1 MMSNLTGEMQAALAD
16 RYHIERELGA
26 GGMAT
31 VFLARDLKHDRDVA
45 IKVMHPEIAQ
55 SLGTERFLREIA
67 MTANLRHPH
76 ILPLYDSGATDG
88 VVYYVM
94 PFVSGGSL
102 RDRLDR
108 DKQLPIDEALAI
120 AREVADALGY
130 AHASGVVHRDIKPE
144 NILLEGGHAVVS
156 DFGIARA
163 VSTLGSERITETGMS
178 VGTPTYMSPEQ
189 AAAERDVDGRSDLYS
204 LGCVLYEML
213 GGRPPFTGPTAE
225 SVTRQHLIT
234 EAAPIT
240 NLRPTVPPEV
250 AGALA
255 RTLAKN
261 PADRFNPAAQ
271 FVQALT
277 TGAAIA
283 PVRKVTPA
291 GRRSSARLA
300 LIGAAGISLVALG
313 WLGVR
318 SLPLRATPR
327 IQRIAVLPM
336 DNQTGDASQLFFADG
351 MTRELIGV
359 LTDAGVWTLGHRAVA
374 AYRNSS
380 KPAAE
385 IARELGVDAL
395 VTGSVLKAGDVVQ
408 IAAELTDPKS
418 GKSLWARTFS
428 RPAPDVVT
436 LEHEVALEIARG
448 IRARLTP
455 DQEKSLGS
463 ARPVNPRAY
472 AQYLL
477 GQEQINL
484 RTPESIQRAVT
495 YLGRS
500 IALDSTFASA
510 WATYALA
517 HAYGVFYNAVPSDSA
532 RAAIERASARAL
544 ELDDQLGDALIAH
557 GMMRFLLDWDFAK
570 ADEELRR
577 GMDRNPTTLA
587 QAFYVYFPWETGR
600 FEEASVIGK
609 HIIELEPT
617 TAQWHSDMAWN
628 RWSAADSVAGRAYAQ
643 EAIRL
648 DSTFGEP
655 YFILA
660 LMDADGGNA
669 PAARQEAARMIAL
682 SGPDYPFSLL
692 IDGYVKAKTGDT
704 AGARRVLHAM
714 DNGRL
719 AQRALLLGALGE
731 RDSMYV
737 MFGHA
742 IDAKDPDAIWFLNAI
757 PSLRPM
763 RHEPRYQRL
772 LERMG
777 LPKEWRR
784 GISSAT
790 RGMPPSRSNT
800 GANAS
805 PTTPT
810 SRGSPGDIAR

>member
-1 MMSNLTGEMQAALAD
+1 MTLNLAVEIRSALAD
-16 RYHIERELGA
+16 RYRIERELGA

-31 VFLARDLKHDRDVA
+31 VFLAHDLKHDRDVA

-76 ILPLYDSGATDG
+76 ILPLYDSGAAAG

-94 PFVSGGSL
+94 PFIDGGSL

-108 DKQLPIDEALAI
+108 DKQLPIDEALTI

-144 NILLEGGHAVVS
+144 NIMLERGHAIVS

-163 VSTLGSERITETGMS
+163 ASTLGSERITETGMS

-189 AAAERDVDGRSDLYS
+189 AACEPDIDGRSDLYS

-213 GGRPPFTGPTAE
+213 GGQPPFTGPTVE
-225 SVTRQHLIT
+225 SVVRQHLIT

-240 NLRPTVPPEV
+240 NLRPTVPAEV

-271 FVQALT
+271 FVQAL
-277 TGAAIA
+277 A
-283 PVRKVTPA
+283 PAVSTQPIQKVTSREPRSPA
-291 GRRSSARLA
+291 TIT
-300 LIGAAGISLVALG
+300 LIAAAGVVAVVALG
-313 WLGVR
+313 WIGVR
-318 SLPLRATPR
+318 SLPLGATPK
-327 IQRIAVLPM
+327 IERIAVLPM
-336 DNQTGDASQLFFADG
+336 ENQTGDTSQMFFADG

-374 AYRNSS
+374 AYRNTA

-463 ARPVNPRAY
+463 ARPVNPQAY

-477 GQEQINL
+477 GQEEINQ
-484 RTPESIQRAVT
+484 RTPESIQRAIA

-510 WATYALA
+510 WATYAMA
-517 HAYGVFYNAVPSDSA
+517 HAYGIFYNAVPPDSA

-557 GMMRFLLDWDFAK
+557 GMMRFLLDWDFTK
-570 ADEELRR
+570 ADEEINR
-577 GMDRNPTTLA
+577 GMDRNPTTIA
-587 QAFYVYFPWETGR
+587 QAFAVYFPWETGQ
-600 FEEASVIGK
+600 FEKASTIGK

-628 RWSAADSVAGRAYAQ
+628 RWSAGDSVAARAYAQ
-643 EAIRL
+643 QAIRL
-648 DSTFGEP
+648 DSTFNEP

-660 LMDADGGNA
+660 MINADGGNA
-669 PAARQEAARMIAL
+669 PAARREAAQTIAL
-682 SGPDYPFSLL
+682 GKGAFAQV

-704 AGARRVLHAM
+704 AGARRVLQAM
-714 DNGRL
+714 DGRRP
-719 AQRALLLGALGE
+719 AQRAVVFAALGSS
-731 RDSMYV
+731 DSMYV
-737 MFGHA
+737 MFERA

-763 RHEPRYQRL
+763 RQEPRYQRL

-784 GISSAT
+784 
-790 RGMPPSRSNT
+790 
-800 GANAS
+800 
-805 PTTPT
+805 
-810 SRGSPGDIAR
+810 

>member
-1 MMSNLTGEMQAALAD
+1 
-16 RYHIERELGA
+16 
-26 GGMAT
+26 
-31 VFLARDLKHDRDVA
+31 
-45 IKVMHPEIAQ
+45 
-55 SLGTERFLREIA
+55 

-76 ILPLYDSGATDG
+76 ILPLYDSGATG
-88 VVYYVM
+88 GGVYYVM

-108 DKQLPIDEALAI
+108 DKQLPIDEALTI

-163 VSTLGSERITETGMS
+163 VSTLGSKRITETGMS
-178 VGTPTYMSPEQ
+178 IGTPTYMSPEQ

-213 GGRPPFTGPTAE
+213 GGKPPFTGPTAE

-240 NLRPTVPPEV
+240 NLRPTVSPEV

-277 TGAAIA
+277 TGVAMPPVPKVA
-283 PVRKVTPA
+283 PG
-291 GRRSSARLA
+291 GRRSPARLA
-300 LIGAAGISLVALG
+300 LAGVAGLAVVALG

-318 SLPLRATPR
+318 SLRPGGAAAR
-327 IQRIAVLPM
+327 IERIAVLPM
-336 DNQTGDASQLFFADG
+336 ENQTGDASQLFFADG

-359 LTDAGVWTLGHRAVA
+359 LTDAGVWTLGHRAVSV
-374 AYRNSS
+374 YRNTA

-385 IARELGVDAL
+385 IARELGVEAL

-477 GQEQINL
+477 GQEQISL
-484 RTPESIQRAVT
+484 RTPESIQRAVG

-500 IALDSTFASA
+500 IALDSTFAPA
-510 WATYALA
+510 WGTYALA
-517 HAYGVFYNAVPSDSA
+517 HGYGIFYNAVPPDSA

-544 ELDDQLGDALIAH
+544 AIDDQLGDALIAH
-557 GMMRFLLDWDFAK
+557 GMMRFLLEWDFTK

-577 GMDRNPTTLA
+577 GMERNPTTLA

-628 RWSAADSVAGRAYAQ
+628 RWSAVDSVAGRAYAQ
-643 EAIRL
+643 QAIRL

-660 LMDADGGNA
+660 MMDADGGNV
-669 PAARQEAARMIAL
+669 PAARSEAARMIAL
-682 SGPDYPFSLL
+682 LGSEYPFSHL
-692 IDGYVKAKTGDT
+692 IDGYVKAKTGDA
-704 AGARRVLHAM
+704 AGARRVLGAM
-714 DNGRL
+714 GNGRL
-719 AQRALLLGALGE
+719 AQRALILGALG
-731 RDSMYV
+731 RSDSMYV
-737 MFGHA
+737 MFERA

-763 RHEPRYQRL
+763 RQEPRYQRL

-777 LPKEWRR
+777 LPKEWR
-784 GISSAT
+784 
-790 RGMPPSRSNT
+790 
-800 GANAS
+800 
-805 PTTPT
+805 
-810 SRGSPGDIAR
+810 

>member
-1 MMSNLTGEMQAALAD
+1 MMLNLTSEMRAAFAD
-16 RYHIERELGA
+16 RYRIERELGA

-31 VFLARDLKHDRDVA
+31 VFLAHDLKHDRDVA

-76 ILPLYDSGATDG
+76 ILPLYDSGAAAG

-94 PFVSGGSL
+94 PFIDGGSL

-108 DKQLPIDEALAI
+108 DKQLPIDEALTI

-144 NILLEGGHAVVS
+144 NIMLERGHAVVS

-163 VSTLGSERITETGMS
+163 ASTLGSERITETGMS

-189 AAAERDVDGRSDLYS
+189 AACERDIDGRSDLYS

-213 GGRPPFTGPTAE
+213 GGQPPFTGPTVE
-225 SVTRQHLIT
+225 SVVRQHLIT

-240 NLRPTVPPEV
+240 NLRPTVPAEV

-277 TGAAIA
+277 PAVSTQPIQ
-283 PVRKVTPA
+283 KVTSREPRSPA
-291 GRRSSARLA
+291 TIT
-300 LIGAAGISLVALG
+300 LIAAAGVAVVALG
-313 WLGVR
+313 WIGVR
-318 SLPLRATPR
+318 LLPLGATPK
-327 IQRIAVLPM
+327 IERIAVLPM
-336 DNQTGDASQLFFADG
+336 ENQTGDTSQMFFADG

-359 LTDAGVWTLGHRAVA
+359 LTDVGVWTLGHRAVA
-374 AYRNSS
+374 AYRNTA
-380 KPAAE
+380 KPAAD

-408 IAAELTDPKS
+408 IATELTDPKS

-436 LEHEVALEIARG
+436 LQHEVALEIARG

-463 ARPVNPRAY
+463 ARPVNPQAY

-477 GQEQINL
+477 GQEEINQ
-484 RTPESIQRAVT
+484 RTPESIQRAT
-495 YLGRS
+495 AYLRRS
-500 IALDSTFASA
+500 IALDSTFGSA
-510 WATYALA
+510 WAAYAMA
-517 HAYGVFYNAVPSDSA
+517 HAYGIFYNAVPPDSA

-557 GMMRFLLDWDFAK
+557 GMMRFLLDWDFTK
-570 ADEELRR
+570 ADEEINR
-577 GMDRNPTTLA
+577 GMDRNPTTIA
-587 QAFYVYFPWETGR
+587 QAFAVYFPWETGQ
-600 FEEASVIGK
+600 FEKASIIGK

-628 RWSAADSVAGRAYAQ
+628 RWSAGDSVGARAYAQ
-643 EAIRL
+643 QAIRL
-648 DSTFGEP
+648 DSTFNEP

-660 LMDADGGNA
+660 MIDADGGNA
-669 PAARQEAARMIAL
+669 PAARREAAQTIAV
-682 SGPDYPFSLL
+682 GKGAFAQG

-704 AGARRVLHAM
+704 AGARRVLQAM
-714 DNGRL
+714 DDGRRP
-719 AQRALLLGALGE
+719 AQRAVVFAALGQ

-737 MFGHA
+737 TFERA

-763 RHEPRYQRL
+763 RQEPRYQRL

-777 LPKEWRR
+777 LPKEWRQ
-784 GISSAT
+784 
-790 RGMPPSRSNT
+790 
-800 GANAS
+800 
-805 PTTPT
+805 
-810 SRGSPGDIAR
+810 

>member
-1 MMSNLTGEMQAALAD
+1 MTIDALRLALAD
-16 RYHIERELGA
+16 RYRVERELGQ

-31 VFLARDLKHDRDVA
+31 VFLARDLKHERDVA

-55 SLGTERFLREIA
+55 SLGAERFLREIA
-67 MTANLRHPH
+67 MTANLRHPL
-76 ILPLYDSGATDG
+76 ILPLYDSGIVAG
-88 VVYYVM
+88 ILFYVM
-94 PFVSGGSL
+94 PYIDGGSL

-130 AHASGVVHRDIKPE
+130 AHACGVVHRDIKPE
-144 NILLEGGHAVVS
+144 NILLERGHAVVS
-156 DFGIARA
+156 DFGIARTNTA
-163 VSTLGSERITETGMS
+163 FGSERITETGMS
-178 VGTPTYMSPEQ
+178 LGTPTYMSPEQ
-189 AAAERDVDGRSDLYS
+189 AAGDRDVDGRSDLYA

-213 GGRPPFTGPTAE
+213 GGQPPFTGPTAE

-234 EAAPIT
+234 EPAPIT

-277 TGAAIA
+277 KGAQ
-283 PVRKVTPA
+283 PVPIRPA
-291 GRRSSARLA
+291 VPAARRSAARLGLIAVAGMA
-300 LIGAAGISLVALG
+300 LIALG
-313 WLGVR
+313 WIG
-318 SLPLRATPR
+318 LRAFR
-327 IQRIAVLPM
+327 SGGASGHIERIAVLPM

-359 LTDAGVWTLGHRAVA
+359 LTDAGVWVLGHRAVA
-374 AYRNSS
+374 SYRNTA

-385 IARELGVDAL
+385 IARELHVDAL
-395 VTGSVLKAGDVVQ
+395 VTGSVLKTGDVVQ
-408 IAAELTDPKS
+408 IAAELTDPSS

-455 DQEKSLGS
+455 DQERSLGT
-463 ARPVNPRAY
+463 ARPVNPQAY

-484 RTPESIQRAVT
+484 RTPESIQHAIA
-495 YLGRS
+495 YLARS
-500 IALDSTFASA
+500 IALDSTFAPA

-517 HAYGVFYNAVPSDSA
+517 HAYGIFYNAIPADSA

-544 ELDDQLGDALIAH
+544 GIDDQMGDALIAH
-557 GMMRFLLDWDFAK
+557 GMMRFLLDWDFTK
-570 ADEELRR
+570 ADAELRR
-577 GMDRNPTTLA
+577 GMERNPTTLA
-587 QAFYVYFPWETGR
+587 QAFAVFFPWETGQ
-600 FEEASVIGK
+600 FEEASAIGK

-628 RWSAADSVAGRAYAQ
+628 RWSAGDSVAGRAYAQ
-643 EAIRL
+643 QAIRL

-660 LMDADGGNA
+660 MLNADGGNA
-669 PAARQEAARMIAL
+669 PAARQAAARMIAL
-682 SGPDYPFSLL
+682 TGPDYPFNQTV
-692 IDGYVKAKTGDT
+692 DAYVKAKTGDA
-704 AGARRVLHAM
+704 AGARRVLREM
-714 DNGRL
+714 EKTPRL
-719 AQRALLLGALGE
+719 AQQALVLAALGE

-737 MFGHA
+737 RFERA
-742 IDAKDPDAIWFLNAI
+742 IDAKDPDTIWFLNAI
-757 PSLRPM
+757 PSLRPL
-763 RHEPRYQRL
+763 RHEPRYQQL

-784 GISSAT
+784 
-790 RGMPPSRSNT
+790 
-800 GANAS
+800 
-805 PTTPT
+805 
-810 SRGSPGDIAR
+810 

>member
-1 MMSNLTGEMQAALAD
+1 MMFNLTSEMRAAFAD
-16 RYHIERELGA
+16 RYRIERELGA

-31 VFLARDLKHDRDVA
+31 VFLAHDLKHDRDVA

-76 ILPLYDSGATDG
+76 ILPLYDSGAAAG

-94 PFVSGGSL
+94 PFIDGGSL

-108 DKQLPIDEALAI
+108 DKQLPIDEALTI

-144 NILLEGGHAVVS
+144 NIMLERGHAVVS

-163 VSTLGSERITETGMS
+163 ASTLGSERITETGMS

-189 AAAERDVDGRSDLYS
+189 AACERDIDGRSDLYS

-213 GGRPPFTGPTAE
+213 GGQPPFTGPTVE
-225 SVTRQHLIT
+225 SVVRQHLIT

-240 NLRPTVPPEV
+240 NLRPTVPAEV

-277 TGAAIA
+277 PAVSTQPIQ
-283 PVRKVTPA
+283 KVTSREPRSPA
-291 GRRSSARLA
+291 TIT
-300 LIGAAGISLVALG
+300 LIAAAGVAVVALG
-313 WLGVR
+313 WIGVR
-318 SLPLRATPR
+318 LLPLGATPK
-327 IQRIAVLPM
+327 IERIAVLPM
-336 DNQTGDASQLFFADG
+336 ENQTGDTSQMFFADG

-359 LTDAGVWTLGHRAVA
+359 LTDVGVWTLGHRAVA
-374 AYRNSS
+374 AYRNTA
-380 KPAAE
+380 KPAAD

-408 IAAELTDPKS
+408 IATELTDPKS

-436 LEHEVALEIARG
+436 LQHEVALEIARG

-463 ARPVNPRAY
+463 ARPVNPQAY

-477 GQEQINL
+477 GQEEINQ
-484 RTPESIQRAVT
+484 RTPESIQRAIG

-510 WATYALA
+510 WATYAMA
-517 HAYGVFYNAVPSDSA
+517 HAYGIFYNAVPPDSA

-557 GMMRFLLDWDFAK
+557 GMMRFLLDWDFTK
-570 ADEELRR
+570 ADEEINR
-577 GMDRNPTTLA
+577 GMDRNPTTIA
-587 QAFYVYFPWETGR
+587 QAFAVYFPWETGQ
-600 FEEASVIGK
+600 FEKASTIGK

-628 RWSAADSVAGRAYAQ
+628 RWSAGDSVGARAYGQ
-643 EAIRL
+643 QAIRL
-648 DSTFGEP
+648 DSTFNEP

-660 LMDADGGNA
+660 MIDADGGNA
-669 PAARQEAARMIAL
+669 PAARREAAQTIAV
-682 SGPDYPFSLL
+682 GKGAFAQV

-704 AGARRVLHAM
+704 AGARRVLQAM
-714 DNGRL
+714 DDGRRP
-719 AQRALLLGALGE
+719 AQRAVVFATLGS
-731 RDSMYV
+731 RDSMYA
-737 MFGHA
+737 MFERA
-742 IDAKDPDAIWFLNAI
+742 IDVKDPDAIWFLNAI

-763 RHEPRYQRL
+763 RQEPRYQRL

-784 GISSAT
+784 
-790 RGMPPSRSNT
+790 
-800 GANAS
+800 
-805 PTTPT
+805 
-810 SRGSPGDIAR
+810 

>member
-1 MMSNLTGEMQAALAD
+1 MMFNLTSEMRAAFAD
-16 RYHIERELGA
+16 RYRIERELGA

-31 VFLARDLKHDRDVA
+31 VFLAHDLKHDRDVA

-76 ILPLYDSGATDG
+76 ILPLYDSGAAAG

-94 PFVSGGSL
+94 PFIDGGSL

-108 DKQLPIDEALAI
+108 DKQLPIDEALTI

-144 NILLEGGHAVVS
+144 NIMLERGHAVVS

-163 VSTLGSERITETGMS
+163 ASTLGSERITETGMS

-189 AAAERDVDGRSDLYS
+189 AACERDIDGRSDLYS

-213 GGRPPFTGPTAE
+213 GGQPPFTGPTVE
-225 SVTRQHLIT
+225 SVVRQHLIT

-240 NLRPTVPPEV
+240 NLRPTVPAEV

-271 FVQALT
+271 FAQALT
-277 TGAAIA
+277 PAVSTQPIQ
-283 PVRKVTPA
+283 KVTSREPRSPA
-291 GRRSSARLA
+291 TIT
-300 LIGAAGISLVALG
+300 LIAAAGVAVVALG
-313 WLGVR
+313 WIGVR
-318 SLPLRATPR
+318 LLPLGATPKIER
-327 IQRIAVLPM
+327 LAALPVE
-336 DNQTGDASQLFFADG
+336 DQTGDTSQMFFADG

-359 LTDAGVWTLGHRAVA
+359 LTDVGVWTLGHRAVA
-374 AYRNSS
+374 AYRNTA
-380 KPAAE
+380 KPAAD

-408 IAAELTDPKS
+408 IATELTDPKS

-436 LEHEVALEIARG
+436 LQHEVALEIARG

-463 ARPVNPRAY
+463 ARPVNPQAY

-477 GQEQINL
+477 GQEEINQ
-484 RTPESIQRAVT
+484 RTPESIQRAIA
-495 YLGRS
+495 YLRRS
-500 IALDSTFASA
+500 IALDSTFGSA
-510 WATYALA
+510 WAAYAMA
-517 HAYGVFYNAVPSDSA
+517 HAYGIFYNAVPPDSA

-557 GMMRFLLDWDFAK
+557 GMMRFLLDWDFTK
-570 ADEELRR
+570 ADEEINR
-577 GMDRNPTTLA
+577 GMDRNPTTIA
-587 QAFYVYFPWETGR
+587 QAFAVYFPWETGQ
-600 FEEASVIGK
+600 FEKASTIGK

-628 RWSAADSVAGRAYAQ
+628 RWSAGDSVGARAYAQ
-643 EAIRL
+643 QAIRL
-648 DSTFGEP
+648 DSTFNEP

-660 LMDADGGNA
+660 MIDADGGNA
-669 PAARQEAARMIAL
+669 PAARREAAQTIAV
-682 SGPDYPFSLL
+682 GKGAFAQV

-704 AGARRVLHAM
+704 AGARRVLQAM
-714 DNGRL
+714 DDGRRP
-719 AQRALLLGALGE
+719 AQRAVVFATLGS
-731 RDSMYV
+731 RDSMYA
-737 MFGHA
+737 MFERA
-742 IDAKDPDAIWFLNAI
+742 IDVKDPDAIWFLNAI

-763 RHEPRYQRL
+763 RQEPRYQRL

-784 GISSAT
+784 
-790 RGMPPSRSNT
+790 
-800 GANAS
+800 
-805 PTTPT
+805 
-810 SRGSPGDIAR
+810 

>member
-1 MMSNLTGEMQAALAD
+1 MDSTIDALRLALAD
-16 RYHIERELGA
+16 RYRIERELGA

-31 VFLARDLKHDRDVA
+31 VYLARDLRHDRDVA

-55 SLGTERFLREIA
+55 SLGAERFLREIA

-76 ILPLYDSGATDG
+76 ILPLYDSGNANG
-88 VVYYVM
+88 VLFYVM
-94 PFVSGGSL
+94 PFIDGGSL
-102 RDRLDR
+102 RDRLKRDR
-108 DKQLPIDEALAI
+108 QLPIDEALTI

-130 AHASGVVHRDIKPE
+130 AHACGVVHRDIKPE
-144 NILLEGGHAVVS
+144 NILLERGQAVVS

-163 VSTLGSERITETGMS
+163 VTALGSERITETGMS

-189 AAAERDVDGRSDLYS
+189 AAGERDVDGRSDLYS

-213 GGRPPFTGPTAE
+213 GGQPPFTGPTAE

-277 TGAAIA
+277 TGAQPVPIRPTA
-283 PVRKVTPA
+283 PA
-291 GRRSSARLA
+291 ARRSAAQLG
-300 LIGAAGISLVALG
+300 LIAAAGIALIALG
-313 WLGVR
+313 WAG
-318 SLPLRATPR
+318 LRAFRPGGASGH
-327 IQRIAVLPM
+327 IERIAVLPM

-359 LTDAGVWTLGHRAVA
+359 LTDAGVWVLGHRAVA
-374 AYRNSS
+374 SYRNTT
-380 KPAAE
+380 KPAAD
-385 IARELGVDAL
+385 IARELHVDAL
-395 VTGSVLKAGDVVQ
+395 VTGSVLKTGDVVQ
-408 IAAELTDPKS
+408 IAAELTDPGT

-436 LEHEVALEIARG
+436 LEHEIALEIARG

-455 DQEKSLGS
+455 DQERSLGS
-463 ARPVNPRAY
+463 ARPVNPQAY

-484 RTPESIQRAVT
+484 RTPESIQRAIV

-500 IALDSTFASA
+500 IALDSTFAPA

-517 HAYGVFYNAVPSDSA
+517 HAYGIFYNAVPADSA

-544 ELDDQLGDALIAH
+544 GLDDQMGDALIAH
-557 GMMRFLLDWDFAK
+557 GMMRFLLDWDFTK
-570 ADEELRR
+570 ADAELRR
-577 GMDRNPTTLA
+577 GMERNPTTLA
-587 QAFYVYFPWETGR
+587 QAFYVFFPWETGR
-600 FEEASVIGK
+600 FEEASAIGK

-617 TAQWHSDMAWN
+617 TAQWHSDMGWN
-628 RWSAADSVAGRAYAQ
+628 RWSAGDTVAGRAYARQ
-643 EAIRL
+643 AIQL

-660 LMDADGGNA
+660 MMDADEGNA
-669 PAARQEAARMIAL
+669 PAARQAAARTIAL
-682 SGPDYPFSLL
+682 TGPEYPFNQMV
-692 IDGYVKAKTGDT
+692 DAYVKAKTGD
-704 AGARRVLHAM
+704 AAVARRALREM
-714 DNGRL
+714 EKTPRL
-719 AQRALLLGALGE
+719 AQQALVLAALGE

-737 MFGHA
+737 MFERA
-742 IDAKDPDAIWFLNAI
+742 IEAKDPDTIWFLNAI

-763 RHEPRYQRL
+763 RREPRYQQL
-772 LERMG
+772 LVRMG
-777 LPKEWRR
+777 MPKEWRR
-784 GISSAT
+784 
-790 RGMPPSRSNT
+790 
-800 GANAS
+800 
-805 PTTPT
+805 
-810 SRGSPGDIAR
+810 